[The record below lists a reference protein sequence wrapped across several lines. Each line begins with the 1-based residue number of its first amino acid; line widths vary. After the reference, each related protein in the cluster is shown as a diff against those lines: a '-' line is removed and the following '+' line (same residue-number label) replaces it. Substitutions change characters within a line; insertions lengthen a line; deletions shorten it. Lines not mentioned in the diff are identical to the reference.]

1 MFDPTVPVTVGEAA
15 SAGVDVTTGATF
27 GLMRI
32 VTAAELPVATWL
44 VACKTTEKSPLCVG
58 APAIRPVLALTVSPA
73 GKPVAA

>member
-32 VTAAELPVATWL
+32 VTDAALPVPEAL
-44 VACKTTEKSPLCVG
+44 VALSTTAKSPLCVG
-58 APAIRPVLALTVSPA
+58 VPVICPAPLTVKPD